1 MRVLVTGGSGNV
13 GHHVIDELYRRGHSV
28 VNADVVR
35 TGAGAR
41 AAAFAGMR
49 QSWPANPQFFE
60 VDVTD
65 YGQVI
70 SAMDGCDAV
79 IALAARPSNAN
90 YTEEDVL
97 RTNVTWRNIRCALT
111 IYRRCSTLPMST
123 KRLIVSP
130 FHPNRPMVLFW
141 KETSNSQRV
150 ASSISTDRPER
161 SYYLML
167 PRCIPPPSVPP
178 YANARPCKHTT
189 AIDTAGVVSQVGFMS
204 RYYPSSEKVV
214 ELLEKRQPR
223 HAQILKF
230 YSGKHI
236 RYWTSRYELCG
247 GSFVEN
253 TIHTVDLLRYFLGD
267 IDKVSAFYFERGS
280 DDGPEPINMPYVYGV
295 NYRFASGVVG
305 NATTSR
311 VLTNVKASRG
321 EVLIISDDSLIE
333 WSTDEVVENGES
345 VWKAA
350 DGARRSAFAYQAKA
364 FIYAVRAE
372 DPTLVR
378 SPYGPSLNSLAAV
391 LGANASAED
400 GGNVIDLQDFAS
412 AR

>member
-1 MRVLVTGGSGNV
+1 MKAIRLGFTGMGHIPVHAHLPGLAPLVESGEVVLQAFCDHNV
-13 GHHVIDELYRRGHSV
+13 EVAHEQAKAFGAKAVYASHAEMLEKEEL
-28 VNADVVR
+28 
-35 TGAGAR
+35 
-41 AAAFAGMR
+41 
-49 QSWPANPQFFE
+49 
-60 VDVTD
+60 
-65 YGQVI
+65 
-70 SAMDGCDAV
+70 DAV
-79 IALAARPSNAN
+79 YICLPP
-90 YTEEDVL
+90 
-97 RTNVTWRNIRCALT
+97 
-111 IYRRCSTLPMST
+111 TLHKDEITTAIDRGIHVFVEKP
-123 KRLIVSP
+123 VSLDMQQAIE
-130 FHPNRPMVLFW
+130 F
-141 KETSNSQRV
+141 SQ
-150 ASSISTDRPER
+150 
-161 SYYLML
+161 
-167 PRCIPPPSVPP
+167 
-178 YANARPCKHTT
+178 

-214 ELLEKRQPR
+214 ELLEKRQTR
-223 HAQILKF
+223 HAKILKF

-267 IDKVSAFYFERGS
+267 IDKVSAFYFEREPN
-280 DDGPEPINMPYVYGV
+280 DGPEPINMPYVYGV

-311 VLTNVKASRG
+311 VLTNVTASRG

-350 DGARRSAFAYQAKA
+350 DGAYRSAFAYQAKA
-364 FIYAVRAE
+364 FIDAVRAE